1 MQCIVFMLW
10 WFSYQKH
17 KYVFELFIRRMKCK
31 PKFIDFQ
38 KSNSTWGIRGHDII
52 KYLNLITRYI
62 ILIKDY
68 VSGSKGIIFRS
79 LSQYQFLILKTSI
92 KLKILFLK
100 ISWSYLFF
108 PLLPTST
115 LESKTGIINS
125 FQISFLSIFRSQRL
139 WNIEKLSF
147 IKLFASFINLYA
159 CVDMFLIIKRYVF
172 IQSTLTIM

>member
-10 WFSYQKH
+10 WFYIRNINVCLNS
-17 KYVFELFIRRMKCK
+17 VFIRGMKCK

-108 PLLPTST
+108 PFCPHQHWKVKRELLIHSRF
-115 LESKTGIINS
+115 LF
-125 FQISFLSIFRSQRL
+125 FQFFVHKDYEILKNCRL
-139 WNIEKLSF
+139 WNYSQVL
-147 IKLFASFINLYA
+147 
-159 CVDMFLIIKRYVF
+159 
-172 IQSTLTIM
+172 